1 MNNNILKYLV
11 YLSRTTIILAV
22 VILILGKYYFHS
34 SLLAYLSLVLA
45 IISAVSVIL
54 FVYYLRK
61 GLKSGEIYKSSK
73 IVLEADVSNAVKD
86 GFITEEEAKLVPN
99 TIVVDSNVVFL
110 NLVFNVAINYHFDSL
125 PVEVLHDALPQVP
138 PMQLKSLY
146 EKAQDIHDELNDYF
160 RSQKFANKADV
171 ITRSK
176 EIKQYLVE
184 TYSWMMADTLE
195 NTYNYFFLGIGNR

>member
-11 YLSRTTIILAV
+11 YLSRATIILAV

-45 IISAVSVIL
+45 IISAVSVIF

-73 IVLEADVSNAVKD
+73 IVLETDVSDAIKE
-86 GFITEEEAKLVPN
+86 GFITEEEAKLVPD
-99 TIVVDSNVVFL
+99 TIVIESNFLFL
-110 NLVFNVAINYHFDSL
+110 NLVFNLAINYHFDAL
-125 PVEVLHDALPQVP
+125 PIEVLHDSLPQVP
-138 PMQLKSLY
+138 PMQLKSFY
-146 EKAQDIHDELNDYF
+146 EKSQDIHDDLNAYF

-176 EIKQYLVE
+176 EIKKYLVE
-184 TYSWMMADTLE
+184 TYPWMMADTLE

>member
-1 MNNNILKYLV
+1 MNNNILKYLI
-11 YLSRTTIILAV
+11 YLSRVTIILAV

-45 IISAVSVIL
+45 IISAVSVIF

-73 IVLEADVSNAVKD
+73 IVLETDVSDAIKE
-86 GFITEEEAKLVPN
+86 GFITEEEAKLVPD
-99 TIVVDSNVVFL
+99 TIVIESNFLFL
-110 NLVFNVAINYHFDSL
+110 NLVFNLAINYHFDDL
-125 PVEVLHDALPQVP
+125 PVEVLHDSLPQVP
-138 PMQLKSLY
+138 PMQLKSFY
-146 EKAQDIHDELNDYF
+146 EKSQDIHDDLNAYF

-176 EIKQYLVE
+176 EIKKYLVE
-184 TYSWMMADTLE
+184 TYPWMMADTLE

>member
-1 MNNNILKYLV
+1 MNNILKYLV
-11 YLSRTTIILAV
+11 YLSRITIILAI
-22 VILILGKYYFHS
+22 VILIVGKYYYHS
-34 SLLAYLSLVLA
+34 SLLAYISLALA

-54 FVYYLRK
+54 FIYYLRK
-61 GLKSGEIYKSSK
+61 GLKTGEISKSSK
-73 IVLEADVSNAVKD
+73 IILETDVTNAVKD
-86 GFITEEEAKLVPN
+86 GFLTEEQAKLVPD
-99 TIVVDSNVVFL
+99 TIVIESKFLFL
-110 NLVFNVAINYHFDSL
+110 NLVFNLAISYHFDSL

-146 EKAQDIHDELNDYF
+146 EKAQDIHDDLNTYF

-184 TYSWMMADTLE
+184 TYPWMMADTLE